1 MYGPRAA
8 LVRRLRSEFGEKVF
22 LHDTRVRTLNE
33 QAMITA
39 YQSSWLAIDDPTAYD
54 GRTRQIKARIFENAS
69 MGCVVATQ
77 PNDRLHR
84 YYEPGRE
91 ILFWETPSDLIRLI
105 HDSIE
110 NPQPYRRMAR
120 AAYDRTQREHLY
132 DHRFA
137 ALFNY
142 IAEHSILPV

>member
-1 MYGPRAA
+1 MT
-8 LVRRLRSEFGEKVF
+8 
-22 LHDTRVRTLNE
+22 TRWLC
-33 QAMITA
+33 
-39 YQSSWLAIDDPTAYD
+39 YQDSWIAIDDPLAYD
-54 GRTRQIKARIFENAS
+54 GKTRQIKARVFENAS

-77 PNDRLHR
+77 PNERLHR

-120 AAYDRTQREHLY
+120 RPTTVPKREHLY

-137 ALFNY
+137 RSSTTSP
-142 IAEHSILPV
+142 SIRMRTMSSTRLQY